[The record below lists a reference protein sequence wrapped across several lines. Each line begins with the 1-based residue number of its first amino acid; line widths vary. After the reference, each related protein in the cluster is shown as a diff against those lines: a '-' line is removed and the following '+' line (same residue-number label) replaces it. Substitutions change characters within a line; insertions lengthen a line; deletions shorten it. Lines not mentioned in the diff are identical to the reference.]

1 MAMNKGLKI
10 AIGVA
15 TIGVVGTGL
24 YFLWTKVLRKKLKPT
39 KEEEFEKQEEV
50 KKKEQGSSYKPT
62 PDPYPSTP
70 FTSKTDGNKFR
81 KWINDTYPQYAK
93 DIDLDA
99 EGSYNNRYIR
109 KAYKKYGKEYQDSVK
124 GVGKYAPKTNSAQNV
139 VVSGSYANIRSSAK
153 VNNGA
158 INNLLGKVSGKG
170 KVIGTLMS
178 SGKSI
183 EYGDKKTWYRV
194 KLSTKLKGRVSGYV
208 RSDTANLK

>member
-15 TIGVVGTGL
+15 TIGFVGTGL
-24 YFLWTKVLRKKLKPT
+24 YFLWTKVLRKKLRPT
-39 KEEEFEKQEEV
+39 KEEEFEKKEEV

-70 FTSKTDGNKFR
+70 FKNSTEGNKFR
-81 KWINDTYPQYAK
+81 KWVNDTYPQYAK

-109 KAYKKYGKEYQDSVK
+109 KAYKKYGSEFAKS
-124 GVGKYAPKTNSAQNV
+124 GTTTTTTTTTPSSAQQV
-139 VVSGSYANIRSSAK
+139 VVSGSYANVRSQAK

-170 KVIGTLMS
+170 KVIGTLIS

-183 EYGDKKTWYRV
+183 EYGDKKTWYKV
-194 KLSTKLKGRVSGYV
+194 KLSTKLKGRASGYV